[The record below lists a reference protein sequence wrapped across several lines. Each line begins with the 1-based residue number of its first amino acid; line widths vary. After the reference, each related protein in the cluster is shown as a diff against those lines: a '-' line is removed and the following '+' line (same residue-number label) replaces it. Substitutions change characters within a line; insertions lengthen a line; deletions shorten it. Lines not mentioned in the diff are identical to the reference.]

1 MDREFNNF
9 MNFVDAKTLEVVE
22 KDEYSINYDYAEGE
36 ESLIRISEF
45 LGDYITVKIMALKR
59 DSGDFTG
66 FAVYNYKTKEV
77 VLAQRVITPEQAQDG
92 LHISTLSPLHYSP
105 NSGCFLVHDN
115 SENLHIFE
123 DVKE

>member
-1 MDREFNNF
+1 M
-9 MNFVDAKTLEVVE
+9 
-22 KDEYSINYDYAEGE
+22 
-36 ESLIRISEF
+36 RISEF

-77 VLAQRVITPEQAQDG
+77 VFAHRLITSEQSADG

-115 SENLHIFE
+115 SEILHIFE
-123 DVKE
+123 DVKD